1 MHHFRS
7 ATTPVFAPCT
17 LEKTALDDV
26 TAALTHAIDESS
38 AQILRLTHKSRGHV
52 SGQDHGYSH
61 IPLRLNS
68 IELFSMICKSAL
80 AIALSLSPC
89 AALCQTEGGTLPA
102 ETPLALR
109 IDEHL
114 PMRDGQPVRAHLL
127 YPVYANDKLL
137 LPKDTVIAGSVVDLR
152 SDHSRRVRAV
162 MGGDFTPF
170 HKPVVHFTS
179 FVLPDGTTIPFTS
192 DNAADGAPIFRAIPT
207 PPAKGGFLHR
217 QFDGLLSVARNDV
230 AIFTGPEKTDRFVQF
245 IYTQIPYHPQRIDK
259 GTAWTIETAHSVEL
273 PALPA
278 PAVVA
283 AAAPK
288 KRHFWDQPDPPADPP
303 STDTGSWIVQAN
315 LDEPLSSETSKDG
328 QAIRATVA
336 EPIFNPDHT
345 IAIPQGST
353 LIGAVTRARPARKFG
368 RTGVLT
374 FSFGQLQIP
383 HEETRTVETR
393 LTGADSARDIA
404 LNSEGQ
410 PKSKPQ
416 DKISLPI
423 LLALMASRPLD
434 QDEGKIGGGG
444 NTLGKNAVGGA
455 AGLGLVGTVIG
466 LTGVSP
472 NVAAGIGYW
481 GAARATYYRWIA
493 KGQKIDFAKNTRI
506 VVETTPRRSAPM
518 KPDQQP

>member
-1 MHHFRS
+1 
-7 ATTPVFAPCT
+7 
-17 LEKTALDDV
+17 
-26 TAALTHAIDESS
+26 
-38 AQILRLTHKSRGHV
+38 
-52 SGQDHGYSH
+52 
-61 IPLRLNS
+61 
-68 IELFSMICKSAL
+68 MICKSAL
-80 AIALSLSPC
+80 AIVFFLSPSVG
-89 AALCQTEGGTLPA
+89 LCQTEGGTLPA

-109 IDEHL
+109 IDDHL

-127 YPVYANDKLL
+127 YPIYANDKLL
-137 LPKDTVIAGSVVDLR
+137 LHKDTIVAGSVVDLR
-152 SDHSRRVRAV
+152 NDRSRRIRAG

-170 HKPVVHFTS
+170 KKPVVHFTS
-179 FVLPDGTTIPFTS
+179 FILPDGTTIPFSS

-217 QFDGLLSVARNDV
+217 QFDSLLTVARSDI

-259 GTAWTIETAHSVEL
+259 GTAWTIETSHSVEI

-278 PAVVA
+278 PPVVA
-283 AAAPK
+283 AAAAK
-288 KRHFWDQPDPPADPP
+288 KRHIWDQPEPPADPP
-303 STDTGSWIVQAN
+303 NTDTGSWIVQAN

-328 QAIRATVA
+328 QAIKATVA
-336 EPIFNPDHT
+336 EPIFNPDHS

-353 LIGAVTRARPARKFG
+353 LIGTVTRAKPARKFG
-368 RTGVLT
+368 RTGVLI
-374 FSFGQLQIP
+374 FSFNQLQVP

-444 NTLGKNAVGGA
+444 NSLGKNALGGA

-518 KPDQQP
+518 QPNPVRSEHP

>member
-1 MHHFRS
+1 
-7 ATTPVFAPCT
+7 
-17 LEKTALDDV
+17 
-26 TAALTHAIDESS
+26 
-38 AQILRLTHKSRGHV
+38 
-52 SGQDHGYSH
+52 
-61 IPLRLNS
+61 
-68 IELFSMICKSAL
+68 MICKSAL

-114 PMRDGQPVRAHLL
+114 PMRDGQPVRAHLI

-137 LPKDTVIAGSVVDLR
+137 LPRDTVVTGSVVELR
-152 SDHSRRVRAV
+152 NDRSRRIRAG

-170 HKPVVHFTS
+170 RKPVVHFTS

-207 PPAKGGFLHR
+207 PPAKGGFIHR
-217 QFDGLLSVARNDV
+217 QWDGLLSVARTDV
-230 AIFTGPEKTDRFVQF
+230 AIFTGPEKGDRFVQF
-245 IYTQIPYHPQRIDK
+245 LYSQIPYHPQRIDK
-259 GTAWTIETAHSVEL
+259 GTAWTIETSHSIEL

-278 PAVVA
+278 PPIVA
-283 AAAPK
+283 ADPPK
-288 KRHFWDQPDPPADPP
+288 KPHFWEEPAPPADPA
-303 STDTGSWIVQAN
+303 TADTGSWIVQAN
-315 LDEPLSSETSKDG
+315 LDEPISSETSKDG
-328 QAIRATVA
+328 QAIQATVA
-336 EPIFNPDHT
+336 EPVFNADHT

-353 LIGAVTRARPARKFG
+353 LIGTVTRAKPARKFG

-434 QDEGKIGGGG
+434 QDAGKNGLGGGSS
-444 NTLGKNAVGGA
+444 LGKNATGGA

-466 LTGVSP
+466 LAGGAP

-493 KGQKIDFAKNTRI
+493 TGQKIDFAKNTRI
-506 VVETTPRRSAPM
+506 VVQTTPRRSAPM
-518 KPDQQP
+518 KPDPQP

>member
-1 MHHFRS
+1 MHPFRS
-7 ATTPVFAPCT
+7 AATPEFAQYEV
-17 LEKTALDDV
+17 EKIVLDSV
-26 TAALTHAIDESS
+26 TATVTYAIDEPTVE
-38 AQILRLTHKSRGHV
+38 ILRLTYKSRGHV
-52 SGQDHGYSH
+52 HGSSH
-61 IPLRLNS
+61 ICLRLNP

-80 AIALSLSPC
+80 VIALLLSSC

-114 PMRDGQPVRAHLL
+114 PMREGQPVRAHLL

-137 LPKDTVIAGSVVDLR
+137 LPQDTIVAGSVVELR

-162 MGGDFTPF
+162 LGGDFTPF
-170 HKPVVHFTS
+170 HKPVVHFTN
-179 FVLPDGTTIPFTS
+179 FVLPDGTSIPFAS
-192 DNAADGAPIFRAIPT
+192 DDAADGAPIFRAVPT
-207 PPAKGGFLHR
+207 PPAKGGFLRR
-217 QFDGLLSVARNDV
+217 QFDGLLTVARNDV
-230 AIFTGPEKTDRFVQF
+230 AIFTGPEKGDRFVQF

-259 GTAWTIETAHSVEL
+259 GTSWTIETAHSVEL

-278 PAVVA
+278 PPVVA
-283 AAAPK
+283 AAPSK
-288 KRHFWDQPDPPADPP
+288 KRHFWEEPLPPADPP

-315 LDEPLSSETSKDG
+315 LDEQLSSETSKDG
-328 QAIRATVA
+328 QAIKATVA

-353 LIGAVTRARPARKFG
+353 LIGAITRAKPARKFG

-374 FSFGQLQIP
+374 FSFGQLQVP

-434 QDEGKIGGGG
+434 QEEGRNGLGGGG
-444 NTLGKNAVGGA
+444 NSLGKNAVGGA

-472 NVAAGIGYW
+472 NVAAGIGYY
-481 GAARATYYRWIA
+481 GAARAFYYRWIA
-493 KGQKIDFAKNTRI
+493 KGQKIDFTKNTRI

-518 KPDQQP
+518 KPDTHR

>member
-1 MHHFRS
+1 
-7 ATTPVFAPCT
+7 
-17 LEKTALDDV
+17 
-26 TAALTHAIDESS
+26 
-38 AQILRLTHKSRGHV
+38 
-52 SGQDHGYSH
+52 
-61 IPLRLNS
+61 
-68 IELFSMICKSAL
+68 MICKSAL
-80 AIALSLSPC
+80 AIVLFLSPC

-102 ETPLALR
+102 ETPFALR

-114 PMRDGQPVRAHLL
+114 PMRNGQPVRAHLI

-137 LPKDTVIAGSVVDLR
+137 LPKDTVVTGSVVELR
-152 SDHSRRVRAV
+152 NDRSRRIRAG

-170 HKPVVHFTS
+170 HKPVVHFTA
-179 FVLPDGTTIPFTS
+179 FVLPDGTTIPFAS
-192 DNAADGAPIFRAIPT
+192 EDAADGAPIFRAVPT

-217 QFDGLLSVARNDV
+217 QFDGILSVARSDI
-230 AIFTGPEKTDRFVQF
+230 AIFTGPGKRLTGSVQF

-278 PAVVA
+278 PPVVA
-283 AAAPK
+283 ADPPKKPHFWEEPLPPAAP
-288 KRHFWDQPDPPADPP
+288 PN
-303 STDTGSWIVQAN
+303 TDTGRWIVQAN

-328 QAIRATVA
+328 QAIKATVA
-336 EPIFNPDHT
+336 EPIFNSDHT
-345 IAIPQGST
+345 IAVPQGST
-353 LIGAVTRARPARKFG
+353 LIGAVTRAKPARKFG

-374 FSFGQLQIP
+374 FNFVQLQVP

-404 LNSEGQ
+404 LTSEGQ

-434 QDEGKIGGGG
+434 QDEGKLGGGG
-444 NTLGKNAVGGA
+444 NMLGKNAVGGA
-455 AGLGLVGTVIG
+455 AGLGLVGTIIG

-506 VVETTPRRSAPM
+506 VVETTPRRAAPM
-518 KPDQQP
+518 KH

>member
-1 MHHFRS
+1 
-7 ATTPVFAPCT
+7 
-17 LEKTALDDV
+17 
-26 TAALTHAIDESS
+26 
-38 AQILRLTHKSRGHV
+38 
-52 SGQDHGYSH
+52 
-61 IPLRLNS
+61 
-68 IELFSMICKSAL
+68 MICKSAL
-80 AIALSLSPC
+80 AFALFLAPC

-114 PMRDGQPVRAHLL
+114 PMRDGLPLRAHLI
-127 YPVYANDKLL
+127 YPIYANDKLL
-137 LPKDTVIAGSVVDLR
+137 LPKDTVVAGSVVELR
-152 SDHSRRVRAV
+152 SDHSRRVRAT

-170 HKPVVHFTS
+170 KKPVVHFTG
-179 FVLPDGTTIPFTS
+179 FILPDGTTVPFTS
-192 DNAADGAPIFRAIPT
+192 DDAADGAPIFRAIPS

-217 QFDGLLSVARNDV
+217 QFDTLVTVVRSDI

-245 IYTQIPYHPQRIDK
+245 IYTQIPYHPQRIEK
-259 GTAWTIETAHSVEL
+259 GTAWTIETSHSVEI
-273 PALPA
+273 PALP
-278 PAVVA
+278 PPPVVA
-283 AAAPK
+283 AAPPK
-288 KRHFWDQPDPPADPP
+288 KHHFWEEPDPPADVPNG
-303 STDTGSWIVQAN
+303 DTGSWIIEAN

-328 QAIRATVA
+328 QTIKATVA

-353 LIGAVTRARPARKFG
+353 LIGSVSRAKPAGKFG

-374 FSFGQLQIP
+374 FNFRQLQIP
-383 HEETRTVETR
+383 HEETRIVETR

-410 PKSKPQ
+410 ARSKPQ

-423 LLALMASRPLD
+423 LLALMASQPLD
-434 QDEGKIGGGG
+434 QDAGKNGGLGEG
-444 NTLGKNAVGGA
+444 NNLGKNAVGGA
-455 AGLGLVGTVIG
+455 AGLGLVGTIIG

-481 GAARATYYRWIA
+481 GTARAVYYRWIA

-518 KPDQQP
+518 KP

>member
-1 MHHFRS
+1 MNPFRN
-7 ATTPVFAPCT
+7 ATTRACAPPA
-17 LEKTALDDV
+17 LEKIVLDGITATV
-26 TAALTHAIDESS
+26 TYPVDEPS
-38 AQILRLTHKSRGHV
+38 AETLRLTYKSRGHV
-52 SGQDHGYSH
+52 HGSSH
-61 IPLRLNS
+61 ICLRLNP
-68 IELFSMICKSAL
+68 IELLSMICKSAL

-114 PMRDGQPVRAHLL
+114 PMRNGQPVRAHLL

-137 LPKDTVIAGSVVDLR
+137 LPKDTIVAGSVVDLR
-152 SDHSRRVRAV
+152 SDHPRRVRAV

-170 HKPVVHFTS
+170 HKPVVHFTN
-179 FVLPDGTTIPFTS
+179 FVLPDRTSIPFTS
-192 DNAADGAPIFRAIPT
+192 DDAADGAPIFRAIPT

-217 QFDGLLSVARNDV
+217 QFDSLLTVVRSDI
-230 AIFTGPEKTDRFVQF
+230 AIFTGPEKGDRFVQF

-259 GTAWTIETAHSVEL
+259 GTAWTIETSHSVEL
-273 PALPA
+273 PAEPA
-278 PAVVA
+278 PPVVA

-288 KRHFWDQPDPPADPP
+288 KPHFWEEPLPPADPP

-328 QAIRATVA
+328 QAIKATLA

-353 LIGAVTRARPARKFG
+353 LIGAVTRAKPARKFG

-374 FSFGQLQIP
+374 FSFNQLQVP

-423 LLALMASRPLD
+423 LLALMASQPLD

-455 AGLGLVGTVIG
+455 AGLGLLGTVIG

-518 KPDQQP
+518 KPDPQP

>member
-1 MHHFRS
+1 
-7 ATTPVFAPCT
+7 
-17 LEKTALDDV
+17 
-26 TAALTHAIDESS
+26 
-38 AQILRLTHKSRGHV
+38 
-52 SGQDHGYSH
+52 
-61 IPLRLNS
+61 
-68 IELFSMICKSAL
+68 MICKSAL
-80 AIALSLSPC
+80 AIILLLSPV
-89 AALCQTEGGTLPA
+89 AAVSQTEGGTLPA

-114 PMRDGQPVRAHLL
+114 PMRDGQPVRAHLI
-127 YPVYANDKLL
+127 YPIYAKDKLL
-137 LPKDTVIAGSVVDLR
+137 LPEDTIVAGRIVELCNDR
-152 SDHSRRVRAV
+152 SRRIRAG

-170 HKPVVHFTS
+170 KKPVVHFTS
-179 FVLPDGTTIPFTS
+179 FILPDGTTIPFTS
-192 DNAADGAPIFRAIPT
+192 DNAIDGSPIFRAIPT

-217 QFDGLLSVARNDV
+217 QFDSLLSVARSDI
-230 AIFTGPEKTDRFVQF
+230 AIFTAPEKGDRFVQF

-259 GTAWTIETAHSVEL
+259 GTAWTIETSHSVEL

-278 PAVVA
+278 PPVVA
-283 AAAPK
+283 ADAPK
-288 KRHFWDQPDPPADPP
+288 KHHFWEEPVPPADPP
-303 STDTGSWIVQAN
+303 NTDTGSWIVQAN
-315 LDEPLSSETSKDG
+315 LDETISSETSKDG
-328 QAIRATVA
+328 QAIKATVA

-353 LIGAVTRARPARKFG
+353 LIGAVTRAKPARKFG

-374 FSFGQLQIP
+374 FSFNQLQIP

-444 NTLGKNAVGGA
+444 NMLGKNAVGGA
-455 AGLGLVGTVIG
+455 AGLGLVGTIIG

-493 KGQKIDFAKNTRI
+493 KGQKIDFTKNTRI
-506 VVETTPRRSAPM
+506 VVETTPRKSAPM

>member
-1 MHHFRS
+1 
-7 ATTPVFAPCT
+7 
-17 LEKTALDDV
+17 
-26 TAALTHAIDESS
+26 
-38 AQILRLTHKSRGHV
+38 
-52 SGQDHGYSH
+52 
-61 IPLRLNS
+61 
-68 IELFSMICKSAL
+68 MICKSVL
-80 AIALSLSPC
+80 AIALSLAPC

-114 PMRDGQPVRAHLL
+114 PMRNGQPVRAHLI

-137 LPKDTVIAGSVVDLR
+137 LPKDTVVTGSVVELR
-152 SDHSRRVRAV
+152 NDRSRRIRAG

-179 FVLPDGTTIPFTS
+179 FILPDGTTIPFAS
-192 DNAADGAPIFRAIPT
+192 EDAADGAPIFRAVPT
-207 PPAKGGFLHR
+207 PAAKGGFLRR
-217 QFDGLLSVARNDV
+217 QFDGILSVARSDI
-230 AIFTGPEKTDRFVQF
+230 AIFTGPEKADRFVQF

-259 GTAWTIETAHSVEL
+259 GTAWTIETSHSVEL

-278 PAVVA
+278 PPVVA

-288 KRHFWDQPDPPADPP
+288 HHFWQEPLPPDDPP
-303 STDTGSWIVQAN
+303 STDTSSWIVQAN
-315 LDEPLSSETSKDG
+315 LDDPISSETSKDG
-328 QAIRATVA
+328 QTIKATVA

-353 LIGAVTRARPARKFG
+353 LIGTVTRAKPARKFG

-374 FSFGQLQIP
+374 FNFVQLQVP

-444 NTLGKNAVGGA
+444 NMLGKNAVGGA
-455 AGLGLVGTVIG
+455 AGLGLLGTVIG
-466 LTGVSP
+466 LTGISS
-472 NVAAGIGYW
+472 NAAAGIGYY

-493 KGQKIDFAKNTRI
+493 KGQKIDFAKDTRI
-506 VVETTPRRSAPM
+506 VVETTPRSSAPM
-518 KPDQQP
+518 KSDPQH

>member
-1 MHHFRS
+1 
-7 ATTPVFAPCT
+7 
-17 LEKTALDDV
+17 
-26 TAALTHAIDESS
+26 
-38 AQILRLTHKSRGHV
+38 
-52 SGQDHGYSH
+52 
-61 IPLRLNS
+61 
-68 IELFSMICKSAL
+68 MICKSAL
-80 AIALSLSPC
+80 AIALTLSPC

-109 IDEHL
+109 IDDHL

-137 LPKDTVIAGSVVDLR
+137 LPKDTIVAGSVVELR
-152 SDHSRRVRAV
+152 SDHPRRVRAV

-170 HKPVVHFTS
+170 HKPVVHFTN
-179 FVLPDGTTIPFTS
+179 FVLPDGISIPFAS
-192 DNAADGAPIFRAIPT
+192 DDAADGAPIFRAIPT
-207 PPAKGGFLHR
+207 PPAKGGFIRR
-217 QFDGLLSVARNDV
+217 QFDGLLSVARTDV
-230 AIFTGPEKTDRFVQF
+230 AIFTGPEKADRFVQF

-259 GTAWTIETAHSVEL
+259 GTAWTIETSHSVEL

-278 PAVVA
+278 PPVVA
-283 AAAPK
+283 AAAPAK
-288 KRHFWDQPDPPADPP
+288 HHFWEEPDPPADPP
-303 STDTGSWIVQAN
+303 GTDTGTWIVQAN
-315 LDEPLSSETSKDG
+315 LDNPLSSETSKDG
-328 QAIRATVA
+328 ESIKATVA
-336 EPIFNPDHT
+336 EPIYNPDHT

-353 LIGAVTRARPARKFG
+353 LIGSVTRAKPARKFG

-374 FSFGQLQIP
+374 FNFGQLQVP

-404 LNSEGQ
+404 LTSEGQ

-434 QDEGKIGGGG
+434 QDEGRNGLAGGGG

-472 NVAAGIGYW
+472 NVAAGIGYY
-481 GAARATYYRWIA
+481 GAARAVYYRWIA

-518 KPDQQP
+518 KSNSQP

>member
-1 MHHFRS
+1 MHTFRN
-7 ATTPVFAPCT
+7 TTTRTFVPHP
-17 LEKTALDDV
+17 LEKLVLNSV
-26 TAALTHAIDESS
+26 TATLTHAIDEPL
-38 AQILRLTHKSRGHV
+38 AQIPRLTYKSRGHV
-52 SGQDHGYSH
+52 HGSSHLYSF
-61 IPLRLNS
+61 LRLNP

-89 AALCQTEGGTLPA
+89 VALCQTEGGTLPA

-137 LPKDTVIAGSVVDLR
+137 LPKDTVVAGSVVELR

-162 MGGDFTPF
+162 LGGDFTPF
-170 HKPVVHFTS
+170 HKPVVRFTN
-179 FVLPDGTTIPFTS
+179 FVLPDGTSIPFAS
-192 DNAADGAPIFRAIPT
+192 GDAAEGAPIFHAMAL
-207 PPAKGGFLHR
+207 PPAKGGFLRR
-217 QFDGLLSVARNDV
+217 QFDSLLTVARSDV
-230 AIFTGPEKTDRFVQF
+230 AIVTGPDKADRFVQF
-245 IYTQIPYHPQRIDK
+245 IYSQIPYHPQRIEK
-259 GTAWTIETAHSVEL
+259 GTAWTIETSHSVEL

-278 PAVVA
+278 PPALAVA
-283 AAAPK
+283 TPP
-288 KRHFWDQPDPPADPP
+288 KRHFWEEPDPPAEAAK
-303 STDTGSWIVQAN
+303 TDTDSWIVQAN
-315 LDEPLSSETSKDG
+315 LDEPLSSETSKNG
-328 QAIRATVA
+328 QAIKATVA

-353 LIGAVTRARPARKFG
+353 LIGAVTRAKPARKFG

-374 FSFGQLQIP
+374 FSFRQLQIP

-410 PKSKPQ
+410 AKSKPQ

-434 QDEGKIGGGG
+434 RDEGRIGGGG
-444 NTLGKNAVGGA
+444 NGLGKNAVGGA

-472 NVAAGIGYW
+472 NVAAGIGYY
-481 GAARATYYRWIA
+481 GAARAVYYRWIA
-493 KGQKIDFAKNTRI
+493 RGQKIDFAKNTRI

-518 KPDQQP
+518 KP

>member
-1 MHHFRS
+1 
-7 ATTPVFAPCT
+7 
-17 LEKTALDDV
+17 
-26 TAALTHAIDESS
+26 
-38 AQILRLTHKSRGHV
+38 
-52 SGQDHGYSH
+52 
-61 IPLRLNS
+61 
-68 IELFSMICKSAL
+68 MICKSAL

-89 AALCQTEGGTLPA
+89 AALGQTDGGTLPA

-114 PMRDGQPVRAHLL
+114 PMRDGQPVRAHLI

-137 LPKDTVIAGSVVDLR
+137 LPKDTIVTGSVVELR

-162 MGGDFTPF
+162 LGGDFTPF
-170 HKPVVHFTS
+170 HKPVVHFTN
-179 FVLPDGTTIPFTS
+179 FVLTDGASIPFTS
-192 DNAADGAPIFRAIPT
+192 DDATDGAPIFRAVPT

-217 QFDGLLSVARNDV
+217 QFDSLLTVARSDI
-230 AIFTGPEKTDRFVQF
+230 AIFTGPEKSDRFVQF
-245 IYTQIPYHPQRIDK
+245 IYTQIPYHPQRIEK
-259 GTAWTIETAHSVEL
+259 GTSWTIETSHSVEL
-273 PALPA
+273 PAEPA
-278 PAVVA
+278 PTAIAVAPA
-283 AAAPK
+283 AK
-288 KRHFWDQPDPPADPP
+288 HHFWEEPLPPADPAKA
-303 STDTGSWIVQAN
+303 DDGSWIVQAN

-328 QAIRATVA
+328 QTIKATVA

-353 LIGAVTRARPARKFG
+353 LIGSVTRAKPARKFG

-374 FSFGQLQIP
+374 FNFGQLQVP

-404 LNSEGQ
+404 LTSEGQ

-444 NTLGKNAVGGA
+444 NSLGKNAVGGA
-455 AGLGLVGTVIG
+455 AGLGLVGTIIS
-466 LTGVSP
+466 LTGISS
-472 NVAAGIGYW
+472 NAAAGIGYY
-481 GAARATYYRWIA
+481 GAARAVYYRWIA

-506 VVETTPRRSAPM
+506 VVETTPRHSAPM
-518 KPDQQP
+518 KP

>member
-1 MHHFRS
+1 
-7 ATTPVFAPCT
+7 
-17 LEKTALDDV
+17 
-26 TAALTHAIDESS
+26 
-38 AQILRLTHKSRGHV
+38 
-52 SGQDHGYSH
+52 
-61 IPLRLNS
+61 
-68 IELFSMICKSAL
+68 MICKSAL

-114 PMRDGQPVRAHLL
+114 PMRDGQPVRAHLI
-127 YPVYANDKLL
+127 YPIYANNKLL
-137 LPKDTVIAGSVVDLR
+137 LPKDTVVTGSVVELR
-152 SDHSRRVRAV
+152 NDRSRRIRAG

-170 HKPVVHFTS
+170 HTPVVHFTS

-192 DNAADGAPIFRAIPT
+192 DNAADGAPIFRAVPT
-207 PPAKGGFLHR
+207 PPAKGGFIHR
-217 QFDGLLSVARNDV
+217 QWDGLLSVARTDI

-259 GTAWTIETAHSVEL
+259 GTAWTIETSHSVEL

-278 PAVVA
+278 PPEVAVA
-283 AAAPK
+283 TPK
-288 KRHFWDQPDPPADPP
+288 KPHFWEEPAPPADPA
-303 STDTGSWIVQAN
+303 TADTGSWIVQAN
-315 LDEPLSSETSKDG
+315 LDGPLSSETSKDG
-328 QAIRATVA
+328 QAIQATVA
-336 EPIFNPDHT
+336 EPIYNSDHT

-353 LIGAVTRARPARKFG
+353 LIGAVTRAKPARKFG

-374 FSFGQLQIP
+374 FSFDRLQVP

-444 NTLGKNAVGGA
+444 NMLGKNAVGGA

-466 LTGVSP
+466 LTGVSS

-493 KGQKIDFAKNTRI
+493 KGQKIDFAKDTRI